1 MESARPNP
9 SINYLVQ
16 NMNLSRRE
24 FSKSLLLAGLGTVAG
39 QWPTRAARAAEPSI
53 KAGTGFID
61 VHTHIGTY
69 TDPKKNLTAEGLI
82 EWMDENEIEKSCV
95 LPLTSPES
103 TKYLQT
109 TESVLAA
116 AKDHPDRLVPF
127 CSVDPRT
134 THAGSVKA
142 LVGMIQG
149 WVDQGAKGFGE
160 HKVGLNFDDPL
171 MMRVY
176 EACQEVG
183 IPLLFHIDTIRG
195 KDVPGLKR
203 LENALKTFPE
213 LDFIGHGPGWW
224 ASISGGLTPKE
235 LGGYPK
241 DKVKPGG
248 AIDDLMSRY
257 PNIYGDLSAGSGANS
272 ISRDLEFGTEF
283 LIRRQDRI
291 LFGTDYLAPGQNVPQ
306 FELFE
311 KLELPAE
318 VRAKINRE
326 NAIKLLK
333 LT

>member
-1 MESARPNP
+1 
-9 SINYLVQ
+9 
-16 NMNLSRRE
+16 MNISRRA
-24 FSKSLLLAGLGTVAG
+24 FSKSLLLASLGFAAG
-39 QWPTRAARAAEPSI
+39 QWPASRAQAAAPSI
-53 KAGTGFID
+53 EAGTGFID

-69 TDPKKNLTAEGLI
+69 TDPKKNLSPEALI
-82 EWMDENEIEKSCV
+82 SWMDEFEVEKSVV

-116 AKDHPDRLVPF
+116 AKDHPDRLIPF

-142 LVGMIQG
+142 LTGMIQG

-183 IPLLFHIDTIRG
+183 IPLLFHIDNIRG

-213 LDFIGHGPGWW
+213 LNFIGHGPGWW
-224 ASISGGLTPKE
+224 ASISGGLDQKS

-241 DKVKPGG
+241 AKVEPGG

-272 ISRDLEFGTEF
+272 ISRDMEFGTKF

-291 LFGTDYLAPGQNVPQ
+291 MFGTDYLAPGQHVPQ

-311 KLELPAE
+311 KLVLPDE
-318 VRAKINRE
+318 VRSKICRE

-333 LT
+333 LS

>member
-1 MESARPNP
+1 
-9 SINYLVQ
+9 
-16 NMNLSRRE
+16 MNLSRRD
-24 FSKSLLLAGLGTVAG
+24 FSKSLLLSGLGCAAG
-39 QWPTRAARAAEPSI
+39 NWPVQQLSAAKPNI
-53 KAGTGFID
+53 KAGTGIID

-69 TDPKKNLTAEGLI
+69 TDPRKKLSPEALI
-82 EWMDENEIEKSCV
+82 SWMDEHQIEKSVV

-109 TESVLAA
+109 TESVLDA
-116 AKDHPDRLVPF
+116 AKEHPDRLIPF

-134 THAGSVKA
+134 THAGSVQA
-142 LVGMIQG
+142 LVGMIQA

-183 IPLLFHIDTIRG
+183 IPLLFHIDNIRG

-213 LDFIGHGPGWW
+213 LNFIGHGPGWW

-241 DKVKPGG
+241 SEVKPGG

-291 LFGTDYLAPGQNVPQ
+291 MFGTDYLAPGQAVPQ
-306 FELFE
+306 FALFE
-311 KLELPAE
+311 KLDLPDE
-318 VRAKINRE
+318 VLSKIYRE

-333 LT
+333 LSS

>member
-1 MESARPNP
+1 
-9 SINYLVQ
+9 
-16 NMNLSRRE
+16 MNLSRRE
-24 FSKSLLLAGLGTVAG
+24 FSKSLFLAGLGCAAG
-39 QWPTRAARAAEPSI
+39 QWPVRSANAAKPNI
-53 KAGTGFID
+53 KAGTGIID

-69 TDPKKNLTAEGLI
+69 TDPKKNLSPEALI
-82 EWMDENEIEKSCV
+82 SWMDEHQIEKSVV

-116 AKDHPDRLVPF
+116 AKQHPDRLIPF

-134 THAGSVKA
+134 THAGSVKS
-142 LVGMIQG
+142 LVDMIQA

-183 IPLLFHIDTIRG
+183 IPLLFHIDNIRG

-213 LDFIGHGPGWW
+213 LNFIGHGPGWW

-235 LGGYPK
+235 LGGYPNSQ
-241 DKVKPGG
+241 VKPGG
-248 AIDDLMSRY
+248 AIDELMTRY
-257 PNIYGDLSAGSGANS
+257 PNIYGDLSAGSGANA
-272 ISRDLEFGTEF
+272 ISRDLAFGTEF

-291 LFGTDYLAPGQNVPQ
+291 LFGTDYLAPGQQVPQ

-311 KLELPAE
+311 KIELPDA
-318 VRAKINRE
+318 VLSKIYRE
-326 NAIKLLK
+326 NAVKLLK
-333 LT
+333 LS

>member
-1 MESARPNP
+1 
-9 SINYLVQ
+9 
-16 NMNLSRRE
+16 MNLSRRE
-24 FSKSLLLAGLGTVAG
+24 FTKTMLLAGLGCATGFGSTKVIRG
-39 QWPTRAARAAEPSI
+39 AEPKI
-53 KAGTGFID
+53 EAGTGFID

-69 TDPKKNLTAEGLI
+69 TDPKKNLSVEGLLK
-82 EWMDENEIEKSCV
+82 WMDEFQIEKSVV

-103 TKYLQT
+103 TMYLQT
-109 TESVLAA
+109 TESALAA
-116 AKDHPDRLVPF
+116 GKAYPDRLIPF

-134 THAGSVKA
+134 THAGSLKS
-142 LVGMIQG
+142 LVSMLQR

-183 IPLLFHIDTIRG
+183 IPLLFHIDNIRG

-203 LENALKTFPE
+203 LENALRTFPE
-213 LDFIGHGPGWW
+213 LNFIGHGPGWW
-224 ASISGGLTPKE
+224 ASISGGLSQSE
-235 LGGYPK
+235 LGGYSK
-241 DKVKPGG
+241 TKVKPGG

-272 ISRDLEFGTEF
+272 ISRDLEFGQEF
-283 LIRRQDRI
+283 LVRRQDRI

-306 FELFE
+306 FELFK
-311 KLELPAE
+311 KLELPDE
-318 VRAKINRE
+318 VRTKIFRE